1 MYKWVRFGYTYCFLS
16 DNKAVL
22 AYPNYL
28 TLSENGEPLIDT
40 DFSRETNI
48 PLNVKIPMDEKAV
61 PMVFD
66 SEVDYELAYIL
77 EYMKDYK

>member
-1 MYKWVRFGYTYCFLS
+1 MLPHK
-16 DNKAVL
+16 N
-22 AYPNYL
+22 
-28 TLSENGEPLIDT
+28 IH
-40 DFSRETNI
+40 SRKTNI
-48 PLNVKIPMDEKAV
+48 PLDVKIPMDEKAV

>member
-1 MYKWVRFGYTYCFLS
+1 MYSLWSIY
-16 DNKAVL
+16 
-22 AYPNYL
+22 YPNYL